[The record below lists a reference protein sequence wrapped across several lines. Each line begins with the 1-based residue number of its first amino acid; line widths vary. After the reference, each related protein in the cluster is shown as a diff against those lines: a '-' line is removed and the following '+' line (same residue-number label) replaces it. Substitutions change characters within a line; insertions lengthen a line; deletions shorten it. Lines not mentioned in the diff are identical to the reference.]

1 MFDVNSIQEEVDFS
15 QYKDEPVRLVRKNL
29 ATFQL
34 TDAQTSY
41 TTLKVRQSKV
51 LMKDSDLPIWNTE

>member
-15 QYKDEPVRLVRKNL
+15 VYRDEPVRIVRKNL

-34 TDAQTSY
+34 NGAQTSY
-41 TTLKVRQSKV
+41 TSLKVRQS
-51 LMKDSDLPIWNTE
+51 